1 MPLAVFK
8 ILFLDYIALTL
19 CCIVGIVSTAD
30 MDMEHGVS
38 LPCRKQNITAVVD
51 RYMTALIKFPAKQ
64 HDTFLEKHLG
74 RRSALCM
81 GRCFYQFLDLFQC
94 KHFVHLSAFRLRVN

>member
-19 CCIVGIVSTAD
+19 CCIVGIVSTAV

-51 RYMTALIKFPAKQ
+51 R
-64 HDTFLEKHLG
+64 
-74 RRSALCM
+74 
-81 GRCFYQFLDLFQC
+81 
-94 KHFVHLSAFRLRVN
+94 